1 LSLME
6 CLLTLLI
13 FLLTFHVQLFFSFC
27 FKVTDALVPVVTAQ
41 LGKPV
46 TLTCDLSKKFE
57 NMDWLQWHKQTTGDT
72 LKLISVLQKNANPI
86 YGAGFSSI
94 NFNSTYN
101 NKMFNLTILRTSKE
115 DKGMYHCVHMNRFES
130 IWNGSYLSLE
140 ETTSSYRVV
149 QQPAVLDPSRPAE
162 SDTLQCSLL
171 SQPGEKTCSGEPSV
185 FWLRTKP
192 DKSVPD
198 LIFTDGKTPENCEK
212 PSNAEKRCSYNFSKK
227 VSPSD
232 LGTYYC
238 AVATC
243 GEILLGDGTRVEI
256 GMISFYHTLS
266 QYLSMMGFLTETIT
280 EEGEHLTYAALHFST
295 GTTNRRELKTKESVY
310 SNVRLSHLENT
321 S

>member
-1 LSLME
+1 KYKEYFALNIII
-6 CLLTLLI
+6 CVATGI
-13 FLLTFHVQLFFSFC
+13 
-27 FKVTDALVPVVTAQ
+27 TDALVPVVTAQ

-57 NMDWLQWHKQTTGDT
+57 NMDWLQWYKQTTGDT
-72 LKLISVLQKNANPI
+72 LKLISVLRKNTNPI

-94 NFNSTYN
+94 NFNSAYD
-101 NKMFNLTILRTSKE
+101 NKMFNLTILRTAKE
-115 DKGMYHCVHMNRFES
+115 DKGMYHCAHINRFES
-130 IWNGSYLSLE
+130 IWNGITLSLE
-140 ETTSSYRVV
+140 
-149 QQPAVLDPSRPAE
+149 AVLDPSRTAE

-171 SQPGEKTCSGEPSV
+171 SQPEEKTCSGEPRL
-185 FWLRTKP
+185 FWFRAKL

-198 LIFTDGKTPENCEK
+198 LLLTDGKTPENCEK

-243 GEILLGDGTRVEI
+243 GEILLGDGTIVEI

-266 QYLSMMGFLTETIT
+266 QYVSMMGFLTETIASFLLFFQVKRFKCYVFIQT
-280 EEGEHLTYAALHFST
+280 EEGEHLTYASLHFST
-295 GTTNRRELKTKESVY
+295 GTANRRELKTEESVY
-310 SNVRLSHLENT
+310 SNVRYSPLEYT

>member
-1 LSLME
+1 
-6 CLLTLLI
+6 
-13 FLLTFHVQLFFSFC
+13 LLTFHVQLFFSFC

-115 DKGMYHCVHMNRFES
+115 DKGMYHCSCIEGSHS
-130 IWNGSYLSLE
+130 IFLSCRTFLVNLFK
-140 ETTSSYRVV
+140 Y
-149 QQPAVLDPSRPAE
+149 QPAVLDPSRPAE

>member
-1 LSLME
+1 M
-6 CLLTLLI
+6 LLFWVMLHVLLHQRI
-13 FLLTFHVQLFFSFC
+13 
-27 FKVTDALVPVVTAQ
+27 TDALVPVVTAQ

-46 TLTCDLSKKFE
+46 TLTCDLNKVFQS
-57 NMDWLQWHKQTTGDT
+57 MDWLHWYKQTTGDT

-86 YGAGFSSI
+86 YGTGFSSI
-94 NFNSTYN
+94 NFNSTYD
-101 NKMFNLTILRTSKE
+101 NKMFNLTILRTAKE

-140 ETTSSYRVV
+140 GNTETTSSYRVV

-171 SQPGEKTCSGEPSV
+171 SQPEEKTCSGEPSV
-185 FWLRTKP
+185 FWLRTKLG
-192 DKSVPD
+192 KSVPD
-198 LIFTDGKTPENCEK
+198 LIFTDGKTPEN
-212 PSNAEKRCSYNFSKK
+212 
-227 VSPSD
+227 
-232 LGTYYC
+232 L
-238 AVATC
+238 ATC

-256 GMISFYHTLS
+256 AHSLSGMSLVITMICLVISVLLNIGLICCQTHRRSLKNRERSSSQTQHNHTR
-266 QYLSMMGFLTETIT
+266 QPDDFT

-295 GTTNRRELKTKESVY
+295 GTTNKRELKTKESVY